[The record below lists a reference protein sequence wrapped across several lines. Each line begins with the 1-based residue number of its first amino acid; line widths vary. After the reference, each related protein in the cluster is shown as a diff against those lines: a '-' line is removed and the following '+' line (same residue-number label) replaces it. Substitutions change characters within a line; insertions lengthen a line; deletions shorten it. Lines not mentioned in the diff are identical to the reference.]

1 MAKAVT
7 VYQYEQPRCPE
18 GWNESERRFY
28 ARIIE
33 TLDDI
38 YSKYGRIDEKL
49 LSSSFVTKVNNAPDV
64 ALEKLEDAYSSAT
77 VDDLMTKSL
86 TANAARI
93 VELTVEKMIAD
104 TVVAGQI
111 TAGTLES
118 TFAYMVSLSAKFG
131 SFDFETV
138 QNLVSGAMVLE
149 KGSADSL
156 YIKNLSVL
164 YAQILNA
171 TIGSLC
177 IQASDGNYYQ
187 IDVTENSDG
196 EAIVNATKVEVN
208 EGEISSGQTESGKVI
223 LDTDILA
230 ERLTTGTLFAT
241 EALTN
246 SLLAAK
252 IDVDTLT
259 ARSAF
264 IQKLTSSEAF
274 IDRLVS
280 NTAFIHELT
289 TRKIIGE
296 KSLEMIA
303 GTAEA
308 AQSSADTAQS
318 AADAA
323 KSAADTA
330 QSAAETAQ
338 GTADGAMLAT
348 AHVGVNPPEA
358 PIPAGRQWLDQGV
371 EPWTLRS
378 WIGADVRTEPEY
390 AQTHSGNPVVLD
402 EGRVLSLD
410 SIRNS
415 FGPVQAGSGDP
426 YPAGGG
432 KNLLPYFSAET
443 KNGITLSVANDGTIT
458 LNGTPSADTAFV
470 VNLASA
476 LPTGTYTMSLRSNAV
491 NGHVAV
497 WLENTDDW
505 STIGSVPNGALNNSK
520 SFEST
525 KAYHRAKLVVY
536 TNAGTL
542 SNLQLKIQLERGST
556 ATEYAPYANI
566 RPISGRTGATLTRC
580 GKNLLDLSQGYGYD
594 ELKPLNV
601 PVGTSI
607 TFSLFPTN
615 GTSQFNGR
623 IIYEDDTKH
632 NFAIIGKNADNNI
645 WHTYTITPEKQ
656 IKEYSIYDVDLS
668 NKRTI
673 SKGMIEYSSTVTPY
687 EPYQGDTYAADF
699 GQTVYGGTVDWAAGV
714 LAVEWA
720 IKALTGTE
728 SVVINNLQY
737 FNAPRFEIEM
747 VVPGII
753 TTQAE
758 NINMICSHYE
768 VAANPVKAN
777 DVNHSICGWKANSK
791 VYLRDDAYS
800 TVDDYKAYLAAQY
813 AAGTPV
819 QVCYRLAEPVVVQLN
834 LPAVYPLDGT
844 NVLYG
849 GAGALEVDSTASGWR
864 VVNDPAEL
872 QSAQEA
878 LALQQAR
885 MDEALNR
892 LGMAMVLDADGVH
905 VHRPVTNPPCETLTA
920 DDSFNVLVNSAIAA
934 TFAASYQKMG
944 GQIVVRQTS
953 NGLIFGG

>member
-208 EGEISSGQTESGKVI
+208 EGEISAGQTESGKVI

-303 GTAEA
+303 GTADAAKGAAYA

-330 QSAAETAQ
+330 QSAAEAAQ

-390 AQTHSGNPVVLD
+390 VQTHSGNPVVLD

-426 YPAGGG
+426 
-432 KNLLPYFSAET
+432 S
-443 KNGITLSVANDGTIT
+443 
-458 LNGTPSADTAFV
+458 PS
-470 VNLASA
+470 
-476 LPTGTYTMSLRSNAV
+476 
-491 NGHVAV
+491 
-497 WLENTDDW
+497 
-505 STIGSVPNGALNNSK
+505 
-520 SFEST
+520 
-525 KAYHRAKLVVY
+525 
-536 TNAGTL
+536 
-542 SNLQLKIQLERGST
+542 
-556 ATEYAPYANI
+556 NI
-566 RPISGRTGATLTRC
+566 RPISGRTGVKLTRC
-580 GKNLLDLSQGYGYD
+580 GKNLLGGFAGKTQNGL
-594 ELKPLNV
+594 
-601 PVGTSI
+601 
-607 TFSLFPTN
+607 TFTINADGSVSVN
-615 GTSQFNGR
+615 GTSTAQTELSAPIYLPAGNYYLSGCPAGGTSSNVSGGYAQYCYINGSAYKFDTGSG
-623 IIYEDDTKH
+623 IHLNIAYAQKIY
-632 NFAIIGKNADNNI
+632 GNI
-645 WHTYTITPEKQ
+645 VIRGGTTINKTFYPQ
-656 IKEYSIYDVDLS
+656 IETGHVKTE
-668 NKRTI
+668 
-673 SKGMIEYSSTVTPY
+673 Y
-687 EPYQGDTYAADF
+687 EPYNGDAYAASF
-699 GQTVYGGTVDWAAGV
+699 GQTVYGGTLDWAAGV
-714 LAVEWA
+714 LTVEWA
-720 IKALTGTE
+720 MRSFTG
-728 SVVINNLQY
+728 
-737 FNAPRFEIEM
+737 
-747 VVPGII
+747 
-753 TTQAE
+753 AE
-758 NINMICSHYE
+758 NINHSTSGKEKFTYYGLMNVIMEHSDGASVAPIACSHFKPVSADILFTTDSGYS
-768 VAANPVKAN
+768 VAQSGTGIWFHKHGFADLDEFK
-777 DVNHSICGWKANSK
+777 S
-791 VYLRDDAYS
+791 
-800 TVDDYKAYLAAQY
+800 YLAAQS

-834 LPAVYPLDGT
+834 LPAVYPLEGT

-849 GAGALEVDSTASGWR
+849 DAGALEVDSTASGWR